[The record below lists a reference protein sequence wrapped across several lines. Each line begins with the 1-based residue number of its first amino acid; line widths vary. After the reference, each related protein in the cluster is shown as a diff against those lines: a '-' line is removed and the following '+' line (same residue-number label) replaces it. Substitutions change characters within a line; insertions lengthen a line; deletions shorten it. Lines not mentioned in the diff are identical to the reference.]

1 MQSEAEAA
9 TDLVQRFV
17 EQLYE
22 DERLTDNL
30 ADQSAGTL
38 LKWGEARLN
47 GLAELNLDEAAL
59 DGAARQ
65 LRSIMR
71 SINRLAG
78 QRVDLSEDELVE
90 GLIDLVEETLKYGDT
105 LSTPTKEPA
114 HGEETRNISDSETQ
128 EQ

>member
-1 MQSEAEAA
+1 MQSDAEAHG
-9 TDLVQRFV
+9 DKIQRYV

-38 LKWGEARLN
+38 LKWGEAQLKA
-47 GLAELNLDEAAL
+47 LAGLNLDEAAL

-65 LRSIMR
+65 LRSLMR
-71 SINRLAG
+71 SINNLAG
-78 QRVDLSEDELVE
+78 QHMDLSEEELVE
-90 GLIDLVEETLKYGDT
+90 GLIDLVKETLQYRDT
-105 LSTPTKEPA
+105 LSTPPKEPA

-128 EQ
+128 EK

>member
-9 TDLVQRFV
+9 ADLIQRFV

-38 LKWGEARLN
+38 LKWGEARLKS
-47 GLAELNLDEAAL
+47 LAELNLDEAAL
-59 DGAARQ
+59 DGAAHQ

-78 QRVDLSEDELVE
+78 QHVDLSEDELVE
-90 GLIDLVEETLKYGDT
+90 GLIDLVEDTLKYGDT
-105 LSTPTKEPA
+105 LSTLPEEPT
-114 HGEETRNISDSETQ
+114 HGEETWNISDSETQ
-128 EQ
+128 EW